1 MQYEE
6 NGKEKEVKWYS
17 PGRPFG
23 WGEYAASL
31 PGSLD
36 AGRFG
41 YHRIKIGLTASP
53 VALFFASQVL
63 PDSQFPF
70 T

>member
-1 MQYEE
+1 
-6 NGKEKEVKWYS
+6 
-17 PGRPFG
+17 
-23 WGEYAASL
+23 L